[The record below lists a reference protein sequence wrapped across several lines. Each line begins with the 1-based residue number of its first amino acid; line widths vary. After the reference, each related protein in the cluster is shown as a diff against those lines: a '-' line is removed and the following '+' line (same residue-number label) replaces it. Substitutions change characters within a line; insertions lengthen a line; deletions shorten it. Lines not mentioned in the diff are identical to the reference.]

1 MRTHVLSRTSM
12 STPADTVSPFDAEKA
27 TTLTADFLKRLGYTR
42 GLRAIKVSLEEE
54 VFVVEM
60 GLERKTAKVQIHSK
74 TKEIKEYEIQDGETP
89 NVSILS
95 KIKIPLFLVSSIA
108 AAVVLLKLMGV
119 F

>member
-1 MRTHVLSRTSM
+1 M
-12 STPADTVSPFDAEKA
+12 STPADAVSPFDAEKA

-60 GLERKTAKVQIHSK
+60 GLEKKTAKVQIHSK
-74 TKEIKEYEIQDGETP
+74 TKEIKEYEIQEGEKP
-89 NVSILS
+89 SVSLFS
-95 KIKIPLFLVSSIA
+95 RIKIPVFLVSSIA
-108 AAVVLLKLMGV
+108 IAVVLLKVMGI